1 MSCVDQEQT
10 DEDLVE
16 EIRRVRSA
24 GNNSDMSCVL
34 RKPDFCI
41 YAKSKMQIS
50 CAADLHLCFHIYAK
64 SRFSQA
70 VANLLWIC
78 VHMSC
83 GELSKIS
90 LYHILPYLAHVYLRI
105 IYQNFTN
112 DKIFLC
118 CGVF

>member
-24 GNNSDMSCVL
+24 GNNTDMSCVL

-50 CAADLHLCFHIYAK
+50 CAADLRLCFHICK
-64 SRFSQA
+64 KTGFLKM
-70 VANLLWIC
+70 LLI
-78 VHMSC
+78 
-83 GELSKIS
+83 
-90 LYHILPYLAHVYLRI
+90 
-105 IYQNFTN
+105 
-112 DKIFLC
+112 C
-118 CGVF
+118 CGYAFTCLVENCQKLVFITCYLI